1 MLPLLLTCALLLAC
15 ALPSTAVAQGAVA
28 QGAVIQDD
36 VIQDDVT
43 HGAVVFPDSL
53 LLDTPDFTE
62 LRIEL
67 LTLDAARV
75 AETAWDLA
83 PRLVELDRP
92 DLLADFLVFW
102 DDRCGE
108 SEPLVRTRVLAAIW
122 DGAFDESVYDG
133 NIAAHLEAW
142 ETREA
147 ATLTTG
153 RNDFDAFTSAFA
165 DQLLPHQ
172 VAGSLAEYFCLEYSW
187 RLDEAAALLAEEQ
200 LADTWLRWYR
210 DHPEQAR
217 DQALGLDYV
226 ADEDDG
232 DGDSGINPDGPTSL
246 MVTVGSW
253 RPLGDVALV
262 GNKVLVG
269 VLLEQRL
276 PGWFLRVPVEV
287 RAGRSKRPYL
297 VAHDGI
303 RDWSDRFDAVYL
315 GLELGRPVV
324 RTGPV
329 TFDLFGGL
337 GYDSVRP
344 FLKRDFVL
352 GTMNANLGL
361 GVRWQRPG
369 RSLVLGL
376 DARREWLGPRND
388 TQDARDDAS
397 DSLSGGAF
405 SLRLGAGFRFGRPTA
420 PGDGTF

>member
-1 MLPLLLTCALLLAC
+1 MRRQSSMLPWLLLTCALLLAC
-15 ALPSTAVAQGAVA
+15 ARPSTALAE
-28 QGAVIQDD
+28 
-36 VIQDDVT
+36 
-43 HGAVVFPDSL
+43 GAVVFPDSL
-53 LLDTPDFTE
+53 LLDTPDFAE
-62 LRIEL
+62 LRLEL
-67 LTLDAARV
+67 LALDAARV

-108 SEPLVRTRVLAAIW
+108 SEPLARTRVLAAIW

-133 NIAAHLEAW
+133 NIAAQLEAW
-142 ETREA
+142 ETRDA
-147 ATLTTG
+147 STLTTG

-172 VAGSLAEYFCLEYSW
+172 VTGSLAEYFCLEYSW
-187 RLDEAAALLAEEQ
+187 RLDEAAALLAEDQ

-226 ADEDDG
+226 AGDDDG
-232 DGDSGINPDGPTSL
+232 GGGINPDGPTSL

-253 RPLGDVALV
+253 QPRGDVALV
-262 GNKVLVG
+262 GDKVLVG
-269 VLLEQRL
+269 VVLEQRL
-276 PGWFLRVPVEV
+276 PGWFLRLPVEV
-287 RAGRSKRPYL
+287 RAGRSQRPYV

-324 RTGPV
+324 GTGPV
-329 TFDLFGGL
+329 TVDVFGGL

-352 GTMNANLGL
+352 GTMNASLGV

-369 RSLVLGL
+369 RSVVFGL

-405 SLRLGAGFRFGRPTA
+405 SLRLGAGFRFGRPLA
-420 PGDGTF
+420 PAAGTF

>member
-1 MLPLLLTCALLLAC
+1 MRRQSSMLPLLLTCALLLAC
-15 ALPSTAVAQGAVA
+15 ARPSTALAQGPDT
-28 QGAVIQDD
+28 Q
-36 VIQDDVT
+36 
-43 HGAVVFPDSL
+43 GAVVFPDSL
-53 LLDTPDFTE
+53 LLDTPDFAD
-62 LRIEL
+62 LRFDL

-75 AETAWDLA
+75 AETAWDLV
-83 PRLVELDRP
+83 PRLVELGRP

-108 SEPLVRTRVLAAIW
+108 SEPLARTRILAAIW
-122 DGAFDESVYDG
+122 DGAFDESMYDG
-133 NIAAHLEAW
+133 NIAAQLEAW
-142 ETREA
+142 ETRDA
-147 ATLTTG
+147 ATLTSG
-153 RNDFDAFTSAFA
+153 RNEFDAFTSAFA

-172 VAGSLAEYFCLEYSW
+172 VDGSLAEYFCLEYSW

-226 ADEDDG
+226 AGEDEEG
-232 DGDSGINPDGPTSL
+232 DGGINPGGPTSL

-253 RPLGDVALV
+253 RPQGDVALV
-262 GNKVLVG
+262 GDKVLVG
-269 VLLEQRL
+269 IVLEQRL
-276 PGWFLRVPVEV
+276 PGWFLRMPVEV
-287 RAGRSKRPYL
+287 RAGRSARPYA

-315 GLELGRPVV
+315 GLELGRPLV

-352 GTMNANLGL
+352 GTLNANLGV
-361 GVRWQRPG
+361 GVRWQRRG
-369 RSLVLGL
+369 SSVVLGL

-388 TQDARDDAS
+388 TPDARDDAS
-397 DSLSGGAF
+397 DSLAGGAF
-405 SLRLGAGFRFGRPTA
+405 SLRLGAGFRFGRPWA
-420 PGDGTF
+420 PADGSF

>member
-1 MLPLLLTCALLLAC
+1 MRRQSSMLPLLLTCALLLAC
-15 ALPSTAVAQGAVA
+15 ARPSTAVAQGAVA
-28 QGAVIQDD
+28 
-36 VIQDDVT
+36 QDDVT

-53 LLDTPDFTE
+53 LLDTPDFTD
-62 LRIEL
+62 LRLEL

-108 SEPLVRTRVLAAIW
+108 SEPLARTRVLAAIW

-153 RNDFDAFTSAFA
+153 RNEFDAFMSAFA

-172 VAGSLAEYFCLEYSW
+172 VTGSLAEYFCLEYSW
-187 RLDEAAALLAEEQ
+187 RLDEAAALLAEDQ
-200 LADTWLRWYR
+200 LAETWLRWYR

-232 DGDSGINPDGPTSL
+232 GGDSGINPDGPTSL

-287 RAGRSKRPYL
+287 RAGRSQRPYV

-329 TFDLFGGL
+329 TFDIFGGL

-352 GTMNANLGL
+352 GTMNANLGV
-361 GVRWQRPG
+361 GVRWQQPG
-369 RSLVLGL
+369 RSVVFGL

>member
-1 MLPLLLTCALLLAC
+1 MRRPSSMLPLLLTCALLLAC
-15 ALPSTAVAQGAVA
+15 ARPSTAVAE
-28 QGAVIQDD
+28 
-36 VIQDDVT
+36 
-43 HGAVVFPDSL
+43 GAVVFPDSL
-53 LLDTPDFTE
+53 LIDAPDFTDLRLE
-62 LRIEL
+62 LV
-67 LTLDAARV
+67 TLDAARV

-83 PRLVELDRP
+83 PRLVELGRP

-108 SEPLVRTRVLAAIW
+108 SEPLSRMRILAATW

-133 NIAAHLEAW
+133 NIAAQLEAW
-142 ETREA
+142 ETRQA
-147 ATLTTG
+147 DTLTTG

-172 VAGSLAEYFCLEYSW
+172 VEGSLAEYFCLEYSW

-217 DQALGLDYV
+217 EQALGLDYV
-226 ADEDDG
+226 AGDDEDDG
-232 DGDSGINPDGPTSL
+232 DGDGDGGINPDGPTSL

-253 RPLGDVALV
+253 RPRGDAVLV

-269 VLLEQRL
+269 VVLEQRL
-276 PGWFLRVPVEV
+276 PGWFLRMPVEV
-287 RAGRSKRPYL
+287 RAGRSRRPYA
-297 VAHDGI
+297 VVHDGI

-315 GLELGRPVV
+315 GLELGRPLA

-329 TFDLFGGL
+329 TFDAFGGL

-352 GTMNANLGL
+352 ATLNASLGV

-369 RSLVLGL
+369 SSLVLGL

-388 TQDARDDAS
+388 TPDARDDAS

-405 SLRLGAGFRFGRPTA
+405 SLRLGAGFRFGSPWVHA
-420 PGDGTF
+420 DGSF